1 MEKVLWEAIR
11 FAVFLV
17 LCGALAEFR
26 FSRRTRAVAAGGIL
40 AGILILQGAMHLAGG
55 ETVLLL
61 TLLPLTAY
69 LPAIVGLHVLS
80 SAGFFPTAAVWTV
93 GLAACFTLAALRKCL
108 LLLLGRLDLPG
119 WQAQWLL
126 TGCLFLAA
134 AAVAVLAVRRL
145 QKPFR
150 FYVFHTEVRW
160 LPLCLPALMVLLLF
174 SYFIN
179 TTTNALLL
187 GLLLATVV
195 AVFWMLTGILASA
208 AELARLRETER
219 VVQGQLPVGGR
230 GAPVPGGAVPPGGS
244 GRDAAGRPPETPDA
258 PAGRGRR
265 GDGGAGAA
273 PRRQR
278 HAPAGRRP
286 G

>member
-1 MEKVLWEAIR
+1 METDLEKVLWEAIR

-26 FSRRTRAVAAGGIL
+26 FSRRTRAAVAGGIL
-40 AGILILQGAMHLAGG
+40 AGILILQGALHLAGG

-93 GLAACFTLAALRKCL
+93 GLAACFTLDALRKCL
-108 LLLLGRLDLPG
+108 LLLLG
-119 WQAQWLL
+119 
-126 TGCLFLAA
+126 
-134 AAVAVLAVRRL
+134 
-145 QKPFR
+145 
-150 FYVFHTEVRW
+150 
-160 LPLCLPALMVLLLF
+160 
-174 SYFIN
+174 
-179 TTTNALLL
+179 
-187 GLLLATVV
+187 LLLATAV

-230 GAPVPGGAVPPGGS
+230 GVPVPGGAVPPGGS